1 MVGKWIRGLSVGAR
15 LRIALYAIAGLS
27 FVAAAVAFASYN
39 AIEKT
44 QRRIVEQ
51 AVPSMIVAEQLVE
64 QTFVL
69 TTSTSALASVT
80 TQNDLSDQVVSIE
93 AQLTQLPT
101 LIRRLRQGT
110 ASIELVDSL
119 DGLVEQ
125 LSANRVSQE
134 KQVADRIAK
143 QRLQQQQLEKASAA
157 ARAILESIQPV
168 VIESSSQF
176 IEDSDLLRG
185 ILNERGEITE
195 QFMGLFDR
203 VTGEDVERIEQLVEL
218 QFRSESLHRRLDQVS
233 LERDELR
240 LASLKAEVDL
250 DIRALTRLTLNLQD
264 EVLRKQTAA
273 YLRDLSATV
282 AGPDSLFVLGADIL
296 DLNDR
301 IDQLHADIVE
311 NSESINQ
318 RAAVLLRN
326 AEQAISDDAMLATD
340 AITSSR
346 ILLIVIVAIA
356 LGASLLIVF
365 FLVSRQIVQRLE
377 LLTSSTLA
385 LAQGDHDTTIEVHGQ
400 DEFGA
405 LGNAVRVFKNNSILL
420 REQER
425 QLRRQTEALK
435 ESEERFALAAEGSSV
450 GIWDWININE
460 DAEYW
465 SPNFYR
471 LLGYDNGEI
480 EPGLES
486 FRSLL
491 HPDDRA
497 EVTARVQAHFEKKA
511 PFDLEYRLRHKSGEY
526 RWFQAS
532 GIASRTESGEPVR
545 MVGSIA
551 DITERKLTE
560 TRLALQSEELMRS
573 NTELEQFAYVASHD
587 LKAPLRGIDNLATW
601 IESDMAEVMNSESK
615 ENMTLL
621 RGRVARLEALLDD
634 LLKFSRVGR
643 KEEKIEQIDVRSTVE
658 EEFDL
663 VMQGKNFELIL
674 DGDFPT
680 FETAKSPL
688 RQVFR
693 NLMSNAIKHHDRD
706 KGCITVGVSELEDRY
721 LFSVEDDGPGIEPE
735 FHDRIFGVFQTLK
748 GRDQVEGSGMGLAI
762 VHKQLRVADCTIK
775 IESDP
780 AKQRGTR
787 FTFEWPKLWHSPG
800 DLEALKVADAS

>member
-80 TQNDLSDQVVSIE
+80 TQKDLSDQVVSIE

-157 ARAILESIQPV
+157 ATAILESIQPV

-282 AGPDSLFVLGADIL
+282 AGPESLFVLGADIL

-471 LLGYDNGEI
+471 LLGYENGEI

-762 VHKQLRVADCTIK
+762 VHKQLRVADCTIE

-780 AKQRGTR
+780 AKRRGTR